1 MILEEIDGSVTCTI
15 TRENAGQVQLS
26 PGDYFSDHE
35 SATLI
40 VVGNGKV
47 IVRVDPNCT
56 FEVPGVKAAEEEV
69 PVPVPVPVPVAQEVV
84 VVDTVT
90 ATEETPAIVFPT
102 KTAE

>member
-1 MILEEIDGSVTCTI
+1 MILEEIDGSVTCTV
-15 TRENAGQVQLS
+15 TRENVGQVQLS

-35 SATLI
+35 SATLT
-40 VVGNGKV
+40 VVGNGKA

-69 PVPVPVPVPVAQEVV
+69 PAPVAQEVAV
-84 VVDTVT
+84 ADTVT
-90 ATEETPAIVFPT
+90 ATAETPVIVFPT

>member
-1 MILEEIDGSVTCTI
+1 MILEEIDGSVTCTV
-15 TRENAGQVQLS
+15 TRENVGQVQLS

-35 SATLI
+35 SATLT

-69 PVPVPVPVPVAQEVV
+69 PAPVVQEIGLT
-84 VVDTVT
+84 DIVT
-90 ATEETPAIVFPT
+90 ATAETPVIINPKAA
-102 KTAE
+102 KAAE

>member
-1 MILEEIDGSVTCTI
+1 MILEEIDGSVTCTV
-15 TRENAGQVQLS
+15 TRENVGQVQLS

-35 SATLI
+35 SATLT

-56 FEVPGVKAAEEEV
+56 FEVPGAKAAEEEEV
-69 PVPVPVPVPVAQEVV
+69 PAPVAQEVV
-84 VVDTVT
+84 VADTVT
-90 ATEETPAIVFPT
+90 ATAEAPVIIFPT

>member
-1 MILEEIDGSVTCTI
+1 MILEEIDGSVTCTV
-15 TRENAGQVQLS
+15 TRENVGQVQLS

-35 SATLI
+35 SATLT
-40 VVGNGKV
+40 VVGNGKA

-69 PVPVPVPVPVAQEVV
+69 PAPVVQEVV
-84 VVDTVT
+84 VVDTVAAT
-90 ATEETPAIVFPT
+90 AEAPVIIFPT

>member
-69 PVPVPVPVPVAQEVV
+69 PVPVAQEVV